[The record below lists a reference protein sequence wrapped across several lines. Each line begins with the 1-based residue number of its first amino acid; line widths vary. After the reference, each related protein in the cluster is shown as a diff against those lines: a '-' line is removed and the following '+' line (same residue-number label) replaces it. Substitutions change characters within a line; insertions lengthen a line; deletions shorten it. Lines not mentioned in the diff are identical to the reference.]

1 MQEVAGDC
9 GDLTDH
15 PALDLAAA
23 HLDIEQAANLDL
35 AAPDLMGEGDPAEL
49 LLVEL
54 EVVVVEGSVGLEAP
68 GQRASEVV
76 IKAPLP
82 GLVQEQAHPGL
93 VHFRTDVQI
102 LNANK

>member
-9 GDLTDH
+9 GDFTEH
-15 PALDLAAA
+15 PSLDLATA
-23 HLDIEQAANLDL
+23 HLDIEQAANLNL
-35 AAPDLMGEGDPAEL
+35 AAPDLMGEGNPAEF

-68 GQRASEVV
+68 GQRTGEVV
-76 IKAPLP
+76 VEAPLP

-93 VHFRTDVQI
+93 VHLRTDV
-102 LNANK
+102 